1 MKLAMLSLAL
11 LGAGCV
17 CGSSSNEHLK
27 LEEPGV
33 NVDPA
38 QKSAPSRPNT
48 EGASARPEAERQAA
62 APGRPQLANSPEGL
76 MLPGGVLLIQQAL
89 TSRGYLH
96 EAESGA
102 LDDATSVGLRTFQ
115 SDQKL
120 ARTGAPDRET
130 LHRLGVP
137 ERKGLPVGEAGPIA
151 PSSCSPLI
159 AQLNEKATMPI

>member
-1 MKLAMLSLAL
+1 MRLAMLSLAL
-11 LGAGCV
+11 VGASCV
-17 CGSSSNEHLK
+17 GGADPSDHAPTPEQPAPAAAK
-27 LEEPGV
+27 
-33 NVDPA
+33 VDPA
-38 QKSAPSRPNT
+38 KKLAPSPPNT
-48 EGASARPEAERQAA
+48 DGTSAKPAAERQAA

-89 TSRGYLH
+89 TKRGYLH

-130 LHRLGVP
+130 LHRLGVS
-137 ERKGLPVGEAGPIA
+137 EDKVFR
-151 PSSCSPLI
+151 
-159 AQLNEKATMPI
+159 

>member
-17 CGSSSNEHLK
+17 GGSSSNDHAK
-27 LEEPGV
+27 PEEPAPT
-33 NVDPA
+33 VDPA
-38 QKSAPSRPNT
+38 QKPAPSRPNT
-48 EGASARPEAERQAA
+48 EGTSAKPEAERQAA
-62 APGRPQLANSPEGL
+62 AQGRPQLANSPEGL
-76 MLPGGVLLIQQAL
+76 MVPGGVLLIQQAL
-89 TSRGYLH
+89 TTHGYLH

-137 ERKGLPVGEAGPIA
+137 E
-151 PSSCSPLI
+151 
-159 AQLNEKATMPI
+159 EKVFR